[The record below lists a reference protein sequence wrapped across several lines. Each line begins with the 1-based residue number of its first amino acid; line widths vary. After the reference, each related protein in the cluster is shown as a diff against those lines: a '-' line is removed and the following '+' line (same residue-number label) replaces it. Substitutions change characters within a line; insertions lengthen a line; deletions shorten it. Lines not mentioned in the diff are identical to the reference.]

1 MKTKFFLFA
10 AIFLIMWTV
19 KVVAESS
26 NSDEQ
31 DIKQLTVLAKKGNSE
46 AQYELGQYYTKQEEY
61 SKALKWY
68 SKAAEKNHAKAQL
81 RCGDLYL
88 SKDKR
93 KEALN
98 WYEKSFSNGEILA
111 ASRLGTMYKFFF
123 KDVEG
128 AKNWY
133 QKGAEKVMKL
143 VSGCWVVFFRTK
155 KTLKKQDF
163 GIRNP
168 QTKEINMLPTTCR
181 NFLPSR
187 LSSIFK
193 ITIQTAKVK
202 ANLPHSAHSNTVSL
216 S

>member
-143 VSGCWVVFFRTK
+143 VSGCWEVFMKVRK
-155 KTLKKQDF
+155 ILRMQNS
-163 GIRNP
+163 GIRKLLN
-168 QTKEINMLPTTCR
+168 KEMKKRLPNCR
-181 NFLPSR
+181 SFQNEFR
-187 LSSIFK
+187 NACENSIG
-193 ITIQTAKVK
+193 
-202 ANLPHSAHSNTVSL
+202 
-216 S
+216 